1 MRGDRFYRGI
11 RRNLMKKIFVI
22 AFALIGTVFLVGCDT
37 AAPESVMVTPEPSS
51 SKL

>member
-1 MRGDRFYRGI
+1 
-11 RRNLMKKIFVI
+11 MKKIFVI